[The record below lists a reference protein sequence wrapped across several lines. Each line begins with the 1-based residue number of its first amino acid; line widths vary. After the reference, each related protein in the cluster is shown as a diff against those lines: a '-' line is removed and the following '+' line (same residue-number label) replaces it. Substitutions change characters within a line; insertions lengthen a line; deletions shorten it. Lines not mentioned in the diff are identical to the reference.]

1 MLIYIFF
8 NFLSFRS
15 PVIKYSNQEFNKCAM
30 KKNAIFF
37 AKHSAYSFILRFG
50 AFDFG
55 KRGNIKY
62 HTSVTKF
69 VKNIS

>member
-1 MLIYIFF
+1 MRY
-8 NFLSFRS
+8 
-15 PVIKYSNQEFNKCAM
+15 E